1 LFAVFERFCR
11 GSLSSGC
18 TDKKENKIILIYK
31 EIQLGRVA
39 KSYLRKGFLIV
50 IYEEMHKY
58 STTYMRPLVIY
69 DFATEFPYM

>member
-1 LFAVFERFCR
+1 VV
-11 GSLSSGC
+11 GPISSIQY

-50 IYEEMHKY
+50 IYEEMRKY